1 MVVVFMNEKLK
12 FTVGGVEVF
21 LSREDVEQRLRT
33 VEPENIR
40 EVSVEVNGKRYPVKQ
55 ALADATGLLRG
66 NFTSHCFAGI
76 CYRSKANVES
86 LLSLKGVKDV
96 QAITMLARSL
106 FELAVDIKLIGII
119 PDGLQGHPPHSLRK
133 FERSRGVH

>member
-1 MVVVFMNEKLK
+1 MNEKLK

-40 EVSVEVNGKRYPVKQ
+40 EVSVEVTASGIPSSKLSQMRQ
-55 ALADATGLLRG
+55 GCCAAISLLTVSLESAIAPKP
-66 NFTSHCFAGI
+66 TSKVF
-76 CYRSKANVES
+76 
-86 LLSLKGVKDV
+86 LSLKGVKDV

-106 FELAVDIKLIGII
+106 FELAVDIKLIGVI

-133 FERSRGVH
+133 FERS

>member
-1 MVVVFMNEKLK
+1 MNEKLK

-66 NFTSHCFAGI
+66 NFTYHCFAGI

-86 LLSLKGVKDV
+86 LFVSQGCER
-96 QAITMLARSL
+96 RSSNHDAGP
-106 FELAVDIKLIGII
+106 EPVRACSRYKTYRRNTGWTSR
-119 PDGLQGHPPHSLRK
+119 PPTPQPP
-133 FERSRGVH
+133 